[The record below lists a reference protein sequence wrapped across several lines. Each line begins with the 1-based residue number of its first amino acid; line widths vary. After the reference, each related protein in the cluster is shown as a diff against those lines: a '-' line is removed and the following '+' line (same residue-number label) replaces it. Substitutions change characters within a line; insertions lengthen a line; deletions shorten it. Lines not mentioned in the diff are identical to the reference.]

1 LSRPGTTS
9 TKQEIGAVVDDFQLI
24 GVSGQTAGLQTVLQ
38 RKKGAVIV
46 FWSGICSHCVR
57 YDGYLNGFSQQ
68 HPELGILAVAS
79 RHGETPDQLRTIIE
93 DRRLTF
99 PIVHDPCGLVANQW
113 FTQQTPRVFLVD
125 SARTLLY
132 RGAIDNFKFQDD
144 PEYVAYLEPAISQFL
159 AGDPLSRTQ
168 TASFGC
174 AIRSVYY
181 FLPKAL

>member
-1 LSRPGTTS
+1 MSQTGVSPII
-9 TKQEIGAVVDDFQLI
+9 QEIGTKVDDFQLDAI
-24 GVSGQTAGLQTVLQ
+24 NTEKSALREVLPG
-38 RKKGAVIV
+38 KNGAVIV

-79 RHGETPDQLRTIIE
+79 RHGETRNQLGTTIAE
-93 DRRLTF
+93 RRLTF
-99 PIVHDPCGLVANQW
+99 PMVHDPGGQVANQW

-125 SARTLLY
+125 SDFTLLY
-132 RGAIDNFKFQDD
+132 RGAIDNFKYPYD
-144 PEYVAYLEPAISQFL
+144 PEYVGYLETAIGQFL
-159 AGDPLSRTQ
+159 AGDPVTRTE

-181 FLPKAL
+181 ILPSAL